1 MTLRERIV
9 SHVEDTISA
18 EEAHNVSNL
27 LGLLLAHFADSI
39 TSFLEATAAQLSDF
53 LHCRYGASTTT
64 FARRLS
70 TMRLIYLILVE
81 WEIVGKNPAIEI
93 ERPAITANATDFDV
107 SPIDVERLVAS
118 QEKFLKRTHGLSE
131 KAVHRELAILATIHL
146 VACGVLLAE
155 LEGLAVRD
163 LLDDA
168 IVVARCTP
176 RERLIWPSDRA
187 LHAIRR
193 AVHSGRPLPPAPNAP
208 LFLTGYGVK
217 LKLQNAWLHLRKAIV
232 RAGLDGLGL
241 TPAKIHRAAAKG
253 LLEQGFGWNAAR
265 NPSAYRRI
273 PKMNYAPSL
282 EEMEQAIARCHPLEF
297 V

>member
-9 SHVEDTISA
+9 DHVEQTISA
-18 EEAHNVSNL
+18 EEAHNVHNL
-27 LGLLLAHFADSI
+27 IGLMFAYFADGLASV
-39 TSFLEATAAQLSDF
+39 LGATAAQLSDF
-53 LHCRYGASTTT
+53 LHSRYSASTKT

-70 TMRLIYLILVE
+70 TMRLIYSILVE
-81 WEIVGKNPAIEI
+81 WEMVGRNPAMEI
-93 ERPAITANATDFDV
+93 KRPATIVNATDFDV
-107 SPIDVERLVAS
+107 FPVDVERLVAC
-118 QEKFLKRTHGLSE
+118 QEGFVRRTDGLGE
-131 KAVHRELAILATIHL
+131 KAVHRELAILATVHL
-146 VACGVLLAE
+146 VACGALLAE
-155 LEGLAVRD
+155 LEGLVVCD

-168 IVVARCTP
+168 IVVGRCTP
-176 RERLIWPSDRA
+176 RERLIWPSNQA

-193 AVHSGRPLPPAPNAP
+193 TVHSARSLPPAPNAP
-208 LFLTGYGVK
+208 FVLTGYGVR
-217 LKLQNAWLHLRKAIV
+217 LNLQNAWCQLRKAIV

-273 PKMNYAPSL
+273 PKTDYAPSL
-282 EEMEQAIARCHPLEF
+282 DEMEQAIARCHPLEF